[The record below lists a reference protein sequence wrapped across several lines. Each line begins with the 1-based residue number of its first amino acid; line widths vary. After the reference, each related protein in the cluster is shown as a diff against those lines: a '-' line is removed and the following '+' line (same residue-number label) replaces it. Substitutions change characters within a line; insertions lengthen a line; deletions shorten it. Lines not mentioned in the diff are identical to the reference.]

1 MSNPAQVRNSQSI
14 EDLRAGIARFGMRA
28 QSALDLLEGEL
39 QRAGDW
45 IDHEQPAYWK
55 TQRRKAE
62 EQVNL
67 AKLDLERCLMFPAV
81 AGERPACREER
92 DVLHLA
98 KRRREYCTEKA
109 EVARRWKLTLNHELY
124 EYQGRVGQL
133 REQLTTGVP
142 HALAQLK
149 IILTRLANYTVEQSL
164 PAGNNEST
172 QTTTDE
178 ES

>member
-14 EDLRAGIARFGMRA
+14 EDLRAGITRFGMRA

-39 QRAGDW
+39 QRAAEW

-55 TQRRKAE
+55 TQRRNAE
-62 EQVNL
+62 EEVNL

-81 AGERPACREER
+81 SGERPACYEER
-92 DVLHLA
+92 ERLHAA
-98 KRRREYCTEKA
+98 KRRREYCHEKA
-109 EVARRWKLTLNHELY
+109 ESVRHWKQTLNHELF

-133 REQLTTGVP
+133 REQLTVGVP
-142 HALAQLK
+142 HAVAQLK
-149 IILTRLANYTVEQSL
+149 IILNRLANYTVEQSL
-164 PAGNNEST
+164 PAGTQEST

-178 ES
+178 AP